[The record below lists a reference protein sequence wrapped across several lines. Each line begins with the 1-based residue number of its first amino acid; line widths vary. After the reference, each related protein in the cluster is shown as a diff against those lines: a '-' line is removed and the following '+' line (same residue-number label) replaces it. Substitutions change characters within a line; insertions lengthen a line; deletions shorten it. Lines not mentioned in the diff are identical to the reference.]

1 MVRPATTQWWRP
13 TRAQRE
19 EELVRT
25 VVVSNIVSLDGSFE
39 GPGGDVMALNMD
51 AAFDAYNLERIR
63 SAGTVLLGRR
73 SFEGFSSYWPHIADA
88 PHDPANRALSDDNRE
103 LSRLYDP
110 LPKIVIS
117 DGLVV
122 PADNPWH
129 GVTTVVP
136 RAAAATRVTAEKQ
149 RGRGDILVFASRPMW
164 NGLRAPGGVGGGRRP
179 PAPAPPRPP
188 GSPPRSSA
196 GPVTS
201 WSSPAGPC
209 GTGCSPRGWSTR
221 STSWSVPGCS
231 QVGRRPWTGPSTCAR
246 PTPAAPRGPR
256 TSCSATPSLGDFA
269 RRCQAS
275 RSLHPRSRRAPPRRA
290 ARSAHALP

>member
-1 MVRPATTQWWRP
+1 M
-13 TRAQRE
+13 
-19 EELVRT
+19 RT
-25 VVVSNIVSLDGSFE
+25 VVVSNIVSLDGAFE

-88 PHDPANRALSDDNRE
+88 PHDPANRALSDGNRE

-129 GVTTVVP
+129 RVTTVVP

-149 RGRGDILVFASRPMW
+149 RGTGDILIFASRTMW
-164 NGLRAPGGVGGGRRP
+164 NGLLAQGLVDEIHLMVGPRALPGGTPTFDRRTDLQLLDVRRP
-179 PAPAPPRPP
+179 E
-188 GSPPRSSA
+188 GSDNVLLRYA
-196 GPVTS
+196 V
-201 WSSPAGPC
+201 
-209 GTGCSPRGWSTR
+209 
-221 STSWSVPGCS
+221 
-231 QVGRRPWTGPSTCAR
+231 RR
-246 PTPAAPRGPR
+246 
-256 TSCSATPSLGDFA
+256 
-269 RRCQAS
+269 
-275 RSLHPRSRRAPPRRA
+275 
-290 ARSAHALP
+290 

>member
-1 MVRPATTQWWRP
+1 M
-13 TRAQRE
+13 
-19 EELVRT
+19 RT

-73 SFEGFSSYWPHIADA
+73 SFEVFSSYWPHIADA
-88 PHDPANRALSDDNRE
+88 PQDPANRALSDDNRE

-110 LPKIVIS
+110 LPKIVVS

-149 RGRGDILVFASRPMW
+149 RGTGDILVFASRTMW
-164 NGLRAPGGVGGGRRP
+164 NGLLAEGLVDEIHLMVGPRVLAGGTPTFDRPIDLRLLDARRP
-179 PAPAPPRPP
+179 EGSENVLLRYAVPR
-188 GSPPRSSA
+188 
-196 GPVTS
+196 
-201 WSSPAGPC
+201 
-209 GTGCSPRGWSTR
+209 
-221 STSWSVPGCS
+221 
-231 QVGRRPWTGPSTCAR
+231 
-246 PTPAAPRGPR
+246 
-256 TSCSATPSLGDFA
+256 
-269 RRCQAS
+269 
-275 RSLHPRSRRAPPRRA
+275 
-290 ARSAHALP
+290 